1 MRLIE
6 NIRGRVSEPARCKEN
21 KNNRREE
28 LRQAVNI
35 LSKREHER
43 DRIGLNCHVT
53 HTFQIANVRTRPVGL
68 PKAAVPAECCDPFE

>member
-53 HTFQIANVRTRPVGL
+53 HTFQIANVKTYGRQFPQDSRRCRV
-68 PKAAVPAECCDPFE
+68 ARSI